1 MSGAR
6 DAQTL
11 ISFELQRGVTQM
23 NLQEIAVE
31 IFQHQRDGQ
40 TLEKITLQHEGLTVE
55 QAYDIQRFNID
66 NALADGDRM
75 VGWKMGLTSK
85 AKQVSVGVDEAIY
98 GRLCT
103 SMELA
108 GSKLSLQGLIHPR
121 VEPEIA
127 FVFNQRLA
135 GEDVTVRDVW
145 LATEFVSPAVEVID
159 SRYKNFSFTLI
170 DVVADNASSAKF
182 LVADQAYSP
191 YQFQWDQVGVVMKKN
206 GEVMQTGSGA
216 AVLGHPV
223 RSVVELVH
231 MLARA
236 GEAIEPGMVVLTGGI
251 TEAIH
256 LYAGDEIV
264 VEFDGMGE
272 IYLEIEA

>member
-1 MSGAR
+1 
-6 DAQTL
+6 
-11 ISFELQRGVTQM
+11 M
-23 NLQEIAVE
+23 NLQEVAYE
-31 IFQHQRDGQ
+31 LYRHQQEGRE
-40 TLEKITLQHEGLTVE
+40 LEKITLRHDGLTVD

-66 NALADGDRM
+66 NALAAGDRL

-98 GRLCT
+98 GRLLH
-103 SMELA
+103 SMELFD
-108 GSKLSLQGLIHPR
+108 SQLSLQGLIHPR

-127 FVFNQRLA
+127 FVMKHRLA
-135 GEDVTVRDVW
+135 GEDVTARDVW
-145 LATEFVSPAVEVID
+145 LATECVMPAVEVID
-159 SRYKNFSFTLI
+159 SRYRNFSFTLV

-191 YQFQWDQVGVVMKKN
+191 YQFAWDQVGVVMKKN
-206 GEVMQTGSGA
+206 GEVMQTGAGA

-223 RSVVELVH
+223 RSVVELAH
-231 MLARA
+231 MLARE

-256 LYAGDEIV
+256 LHAGDEVV

-272 IYLEIEA
+272 IFVEVEG